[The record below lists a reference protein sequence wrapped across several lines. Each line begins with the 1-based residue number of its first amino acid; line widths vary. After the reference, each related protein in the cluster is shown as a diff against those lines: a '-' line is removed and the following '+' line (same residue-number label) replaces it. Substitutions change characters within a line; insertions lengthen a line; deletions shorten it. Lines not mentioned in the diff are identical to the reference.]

1 MLPGRFF
8 CAIESGVE
16 SGAGAMGEDL
26 IAAMPAIAVRY
37 RAPAPDLRRY
47 VSAYYLFTADLPH
60 VSDTLRADQ
69 AQLRFLL
76 AGDGTYSFADGGRV
90 ASPQVTL
97 IGPTM
102 GASRFD
108 IAGPVLV
115 LGVGL
120 RAEGWAAI
128 VGDDASRYADGAF
141 DAAALLG
148 PTMTE
153 TFDALRGAALP
164 ARMADILEAA
174 LRVLVARRPAP
185 AHAFSD
191 IVDRWL
197 IESDNP
203 QVDRLVAMTAL
214 SARQVERIAGRIY
227 GAPPKLLAR
236 KYRALRV
243 AAQLGA
249 GGASLLPDIGDGFYD
264 QSHFIREFKHFTG
277 FTPRQ
282 FVRSPSPITVLTLR
296 RCVLEGQPALLAVS

>member
-1 MLPGRFF
+1 MT
-8 CAIESGVE
+8 
-16 SGAGAMGEDL
+16 EDL

-69 AQLRFLL
+69 AQLRFLI
-76 AGDGTYSFADGGRV
+76 AGHGTYAFANGSRIV
-90 ASPQVTL
+90 SPEVTL

-108 IAGPVLV
+108 ACGPVLV

-128 VGDDASRYADGAF
+128 VGDDASCYADRAVE
-141 DAAALLG
+141 AATLFGSALTATL
-148 PTMTE
+148 
-153 TFDALRGAALP
+153 DALRGTALP
-164 ARMADILEAA
+164 ARMAEILEAA
-174 LRVLVARRPAP
+174 LRGLVARQAP
-185 AHAFSD
+185 AAHLFSD
-191 IVDRWL
+191 MVDRWL
-197 IESDNP
+197 VGSDNP
-203 QVDRLVAMTAL
+203 QVERLVAMTEL

-236 KYRALRV
+236 KYRALRC
-243 AAQLGA
+243 AARLGA

-282 FVRSPSPITVLTLR
+282 FVRAPTPVTVLTLR
-296 RCVLEGQPALLAVS
+296 RCGLEGQPALVAAS